1 MRSYSIHTTN
11 LTDLLKSRILLNI
24 FCKRYIIKLNILIQ
38 KLFIKRHKGTRKGT
52 RVSECFIFD
61 YKSVGE
67 ICNIASLWDGVLII
81 DISYA
86 WLRKSKIKYNFMEK
100 GVVVC
105 MKTPTRFHF
114 QLVSHFAFPKKYYLT
129 QSKCQY
135 DIIVIKI
142 Q

>member
-105 MKTPTRFHF
+105 MKTPIRFPNWYPTLHS
-114 QLVSHFAFPKKYYLT
+114 QKKYYLT